1 MTGVDSVD
9 GSCGEDVI
17 ENCVAADG
25 ELGITTAVVSS
36 ASTVLVSVE
45 GILGGELPML

>member
-1 MTGVDSVD
+1 MGVDPVD
-9 GSCGEDVI
+9 GSCGKDDI

-25 ELGITTAVVSS
+25 ELGITTAVVSG

-45 GILGGELPML
+45 GVLGSELPML